1 MDAKKTR
8 EFRRQLSTEQEKL
21 TKSMSRSRIAEDE
34 IGVEKTEDEG
44 DLATISQEKD
54 ILYSLHESDF
64 TRLRF
69 IQEALNALD
78 RGEYGECGRCGEAIG
93 EKRLIAVPWA
103 MTCIGCQEATEAER
117 ISSSAQAELPTE

>member
-8 EFRRQLSTEQEKL
+8 EFRRRLSSEHEKL

-93 EKRLIAVPWA
+93 EKRLNAVPWA
-103 MTCIGCQEATEAER
+103 MTCIGCQEAKEAER
-117 ISSSAQAELPTE
+117 VSSSAQAELPTE